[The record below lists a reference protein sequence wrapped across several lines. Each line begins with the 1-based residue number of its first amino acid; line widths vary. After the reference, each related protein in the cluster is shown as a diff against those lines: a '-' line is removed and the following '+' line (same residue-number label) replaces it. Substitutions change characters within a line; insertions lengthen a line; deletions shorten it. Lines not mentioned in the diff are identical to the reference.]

1 MWRFAHETRPNKTN
15 FLFPS
20 AINCLSSKSIP
31 VRIAIPCSNSPP
43 SSTHPLTIAHSRVYA
58 SNESRGSV
66 AGWAPSAALRPA
78 TDAEIASRVSGVS
91 GAYVAS
97 VSSSPAPPASP
108 PDDDD
113 LDSGP
118 TQYSNGVSQLKFP
131 SAETLPTSLPDV
143 VRPIARATSATRIN
157 RVMEAAEQQYGMRP
171 RGTVGGATFVDPYAN
186 VPSDIVENMD
196 RVAASQQREG
206 VATGYGMQRPPSAPA
221 AAAAPMP
228 PMQPPHQEGV
238 ARGYSSGV
246 GVPTGY
252 TRPIGNPQQQ
262 NLRAQQHGAPT
273 EQYGQLQL
281 IPREDEQAAADQTAL
296 FY

>member
-1 MWRFAHETRPNKTN
+1 M
-15 FLFPS
+15 
-20 AINCLSSKSIP
+20 
-31 VRIAIPCSNSPP
+31 
-43 SSTHPLTIAHSRVYA
+43 IAHSRVYA

-66 AGWAPSAALRPA
+66 AGWAPCAALRPA

-91 GAYVAS
+91 GGYVAS
-97 VSSSPAPPASP
+97 VSASASPAPPASP
-108 PDDDD
+108 PDDED
-113 LDSGP
+113 LDSGGP
-118 TQYSNGVSQLKFP
+118 TQYSNGVSHLKFP
-131 SAETLPTSLPDV
+131 SAESLPNSLPDV
-143 VRPIARATSATRIN
+143 VRPIARATSANRIN

-171 RGTVGGATFVDPYAN
+171 RGTVGGVTVVDPYAN
-186 VPSDIVENMD
+186 VASDIVENMD
-196 RVAASQQREG
+196 RVAAAQQREG
-206 VATGYGMQRPPSAPA
+206 VATGYGMQRPPSAA

-228 PMQPPHQEGV
+228 PMQEGV

-246 GVPTGY
+246 SVPTGY
-252 TRPIGNPQQQ
+252 TRPVGNPQQQ